1 MLPYYEN
8 NSLPVSTGCV
18 GEGVGAAVAKDADD
32 AGGKVEY
39 EMLK

>member
-1 MLPYYEN
+1 M
-8 NSLPVSTGCV
+8 STGCV
-18 GEGVGAAVAKDADD
+18 GEGAGVAVVDDGDD